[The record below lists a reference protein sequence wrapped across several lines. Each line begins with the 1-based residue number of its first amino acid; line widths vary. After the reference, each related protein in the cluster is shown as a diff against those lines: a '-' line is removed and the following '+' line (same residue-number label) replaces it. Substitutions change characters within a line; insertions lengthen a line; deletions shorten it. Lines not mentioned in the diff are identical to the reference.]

1 MTILV
6 YGTGRMA
13 TTIAHSLQYQGL
25 DIICAGRNRIAVKAL
40 GDTLGVPWLVSPVDS
55 DAIDKTLTDCTVL
68 INAAG
73 PFIHT
78 APMLMRKSV
87 EQATHYLDI
96 SNEFG
101 ILAQALHLDDR
112 AQQNRICI
120 VPGVAFGVAMIEH
133 LATKLV
139 NNQQVDTLKIIIE
152 SPRTASTPG
161 VAATVQ
167 HMKKIG
173 PLLFDHG
180 EFRPPTSN
188 DHWLKENI
196 PPAPSGALE
205 TLAHTNLAQQLT
217 THYTNTTAQHTTINI
232 KATQKHDQTTTLTS
246 TFQETTPITIH
257 LIEQALLA
265 LSGSSDLKG
274 ICSPMEILGLT

>member
-13 TTIAHSLQYQGL
+13 TTIAHSLQSQGL

-101 ILAQALHLDDR
+101 R
-112 AQQNRICI
+112 ACQVVC
-120 VPGVAFGVAMIEH
+120 VSGVV
-133 LATKLV
+133 V
-139 NNQQVDTLKIIIE
+139 V
-152 SPRTASTPG
+152 
-161 VAATVQ
+161 
-167 HMKKIG
+167 
-173 PLLFDHG
+173 
-180 EFRPPTSN
+180 
-188 DHWLKENI
+188 
-196 PPAPSGALE
+196 
-205 TLAHTNLAQQLT
+205 
-217 THYTNTTAQHTTINI
+217 
-232 KATQKHDQTTTLTS
+232 
-246 TFQETTPITIH
+246 
-257 LIEQALLA
+257 
-265 LSGSSDLKG
+265 
-274 ICSPMEILGLT
+274 

>member
-101 ILAQALHLDDR
+101 R
-112 AQQNRICI
+112 ACQVVC
-120 VPGVAFGVAMIEH
+120 VSGVV
-133 LATKLV
+133 V
-139 NNQQVDTLKIIIE
+139 V
-152 SPRTASTPG
+152 
-161 VAATVQ
+161 
-167 HMKKIG
+167 
-173 PLLFDHG
+173 
-180 EFRPPTSN
+180 
-188 DHWLKENI
+188 
-196 PPAPSGALE
+196 
-205 TLAHTNLAQQLT
+205 
-217 THYTNTTAQHTTINI
+217 
-232 KATQKHDQTTTLTS
+232 
-246 TFQETTPITIH
+246 
-257 LIEQALLA
+257 
-265 LSGSSDLKG
+265 
-274 ICSPMEILGLT
+274 